1 MRKVILNK
9 LRIFDDLDAQFPLD
23 WKRVTKLK
31 KAIFLEFLRLRADKY
46 VAVDLV
52 GNAAFPQ
59 DVEDVLNLIPENIE
73 FEWIQLTNHEI
84 TESVWIADNI
94 SVLSESVELS
104 FSSNPVEVRQPRF
117 LMLEDG
123 IESEISSQFKGC
135 VVVETS
141 KVEEREDGEIGLV
154 TRCMSDSEA
163 RKAGLLGNKVLA
175 TFRDPKSVVEKK
187 VYENLRDKPLAA
199 CAFMK
204 LMDFV
209 GSEEN

>member
-23 WKRVTKLK
+23 WKQVTKLK

-46 VAVDLV
+46 VAIDLV

-94 SVLSESVELS
+94 SVLSESVEFS

-117 LMLEDG
+117 LVLEDG
-123 IESEISSQFKGC
+123 VESEISSQ
-135 VVVETS
+135 
-141 KVEEREDGEIGLV
+141 
-154 TRCMSDSEA
+154 DSEA
-163 RKAGLLGNKVLA
+163 RKAELLGNKVLA

-204 LMDFV
+204 LMDFA